1 MLIVNE
7 CSSVFYFVSS
17 RRRHTSCALVT
28 GVQTCA
34 LPIYLFPGI
43 GSHSSHNGNQSAMR
57 HGFNVVIR
65 FFFTD
70 RSKELIMLCLIHIV
84 LLALIL
90 PVGASGDLMH
100 IPGTVN
106 QGFPPVADYFHV
118 VTVLAIFLMADNMK
132 EIGRTALRE
141 R

>member
-1 MLIVNE
+1 
-7 CSSVFYFVSS
+7 
-17 RRRHTSCALVT
+17 
-28 GVQTCA
+28 
-34 LPIYLFPGI
+34 
-43 GSHSSHNGNQSAMR
+43 MR
-57 HGFNVVIR
+57 HGFTVVIR

-106 QGFPPVADYFHV
+106 QGFPPVAEYFHV
-118 VTVLAIFLMADNMK
+118 VTVLAILLLAAKMK
-132 EIGRTALRE
+132 ASGAVIEIGRASCRE
-141 R
+141 RVCQYV